1 MSRLRKDLSNA
12 QPHRAKPDDPDH
24 GGHSGIRGG
33 RRIHAPILRA
43 GVPNSK
49 REISSLKLFWADGRL
64 HATQDNL
71 KETGMKVL
79 CLGGGPAGLYFAIS
93 MKLRDPAHQVTVLE
107 RNKPNDTFGWG
118 VVLSDDA
125 LSNMT
130 RNDAVSSAAIKANFA
145 YWDDIAVVHDG
156 VRTVSGGHGF
166 AGIGRRRLL
175 VLLQE
180 RARELG
186 VDLRFETEFKSAEDY
201 RRDYDLVV
209 ATDGINSAVR
219 REYASV
225 FKPDVDTR
233 LCKFVWLGT
242 HQKFDDAFTFIFEKT
257 EHGWVWAHA
266 YQFDAD
272 TATFIVECSQ
282 ATWDAWGFE
291 HMSKEETI
299 ATCERIFA
307 PHLGGH
313 ALMSNAAHLR
323 GSAVW
328 MNFPRVIC
336 EKWYH
341 ENVVL
346 MGDAAAT
353 AHFSIGS
360 GSRLA
365 LDSAITLADLLH
377 SEPTMQDAFR
387 RYQDERR
394 IEVLRLQSAARNS
407 LEWFEQVERY
417 LGMPPQQFAYSL
429 LTRSQRI
436 SHENLR
442 LRDPDWLR
450 QAEDWFQERAG
461 GEKGR
466 APMFAPF
473 RLRDMALANRIVVSP
488 MAQYKAVDGCP
499 TDWHFVHYAERAKG
513 GAGLVYTE
521 MTCVSPEGRITPGCP
536 GLYAPAHEA
545 AWKRLVD
552 FVHAETQARICCQ
565 IGHSGRK
572 GSTQLGWE
580 QMDAPLPA
588 DNWPV
593 LSASALPWSSA
604 NPAPKAMDRADMDR
618 VRDEFV
624 AATRMAARCG
634 FDMIELHAAH
644 GYLISSFISP
654 KSNIRTDDYGGSL
667 ENRMRYPL
675 EVFAAMRAAWPA
687 EKPLSVRISA
697 TDWLGD
703 EGVTPSEAVKIARMF
718 AAAGADIIDVSAGQ
732 TSTEARPVYGRMFQT
747 PFSDRIR
754 NEAGLATMAVGNITE
769 PDHVNSI
776 LLAGR
781 ADLVCLARPHL
792 ADPYWTLHAAIRMG
806 DAHTAWPLP
815 YLPGADQARRLA
827 ERAQEVLRA

>member
-1 MSRLRKDLSNA
+1 M
-12 QPHRAKPDDPDH
+12 
-24 GGHSGIRGG
+24 
-33 RRIHAPILRA
+33 RI
-43 GVPNSK
+43 
-49 REISSLKLFWADGRL
+49 
-64 HATQDNL
+64 
-71 KETGMKVL
+71 L

-93 MKLRDPAHQVTVLE
+93 MKLRDAAHEVVVLE
-107 RNKPNDTFGWG
+107 RNRANDTFGWG

-125 LSNMT
+125 LSRMQG
-130 RNDAVSSAAIKANFA
+130 NDPRSADAIRAHFA
-145 YWDDIAVVHDG
+145 YWDDIAVVHAG
-156 VRTVSGGHGF
+156 HRTVSGGHGF
-166 AGIGRRRLL
+166 AGIGRKQMLI
-175 VLLQE
+175 LLQQ

-186 VDLRFETEFKSAEDY
+186 VDLRFETEFRSAEAL

-209 ATDGINSAVR
+209 AADGINSLVR
-219 REYASV
+219 KEYEHV
-225 FKPDVDTR
+225 FRPDIDMR

-257 EHGWVWAHA
+257 EHGWMWAHV

-282 ATWDAWGFE
+282 ATWDRFGFAD
-291 HMSKEETI
+291 MSKEETV
-299 ATCERIFA
+299 AACERVFA
-307 PHLGGH
+307 AHLGGH

-336 EKWYH
+336 ERWHH

-353 AHFSIGS
+353 GHFSIGS

-365 LDSAITLADLLH
+365 FDSAIALADYLH
-377 SEPTMQDAFR
+377 SEPSMPAAFE
-387 RYQDERR
+387 RYQSERR
-394 IEVLRLQSAARNS
+394 LEVLRLQSAARNS

-417 LGMPPQQFAYSL
+417 LDMPPLQFAYSL

-442 LRDPDWLR
+442 LRDPHWLR
-450 QAEDWFQERAG
+450 AAEDWFQTQAG
-461 GEKGR
+461 GEPGR

-473 RLRDMALANRIVVSP
+473 RLRDMTLVNRVVVSP
-488 MAQYKAVDGCP
+488 MAQYRAVEGRP

-513 GAGLVYTE
+513 GAGLVFTE

-536 GLYAPAHEA
+536 GLYAPEHEA

-552 FVHAETQARICCQ
+552 FVHAETSAKICCQ

-580 QMDAPLPA
+580 RMDAPLAA
-588 DNWPV
+588 DNWQTI
-593 LSASALPWSSA
+593 SASPIAWSA
-604 NPAPKAMDRADMDR
+604 DNPPPRAMTRADMDR

-624 AATRMAARCG
+624 AAARMADRAG

-644 GYLISSFISP
+644 GYLVSSFISP
-654 KSNIRTDDYGGSL
+654 LSNARDDAYGGSL
-667 ENRMRYPL
+667 DNRLRWPL
-675 EVFAAMRAAWPA
+675 EVFRAMRAAWPA
-687 EKPLSVRISA
+687 GKPMSVRISA
-697 TDWLGD
+697 NDWVGPR
-703 EGVTPSEAVKIARMF
+703 GVTPEEAVAIARAF
-718 AAAGADIIDVSAGQ
+718 AQAGCDVIDVSAGQ
-732 TSTEARPVYGRMFQT
+732 TSIEARPVYGRMFQT

-754 NEAGLATMAVGNITE
+754 NEAGLATMAVGNIVE

-792 ADPYWTLHAAIRMG
+792 ADPYWTLHAALRLG
-806 DAHTAWPLP
+806 DRRTAWPLP
-815 YLPGADQARRLA
+815 YLAGRDQARRLA
-827 ERAQEVLRA
+827 EQAQETIRA